1 MNLFEFICVI
11 VAIIVIGA
19 QVGKPLGWLGMG
31 FAVLALVIR
40 LLGLGGR

>member
-1 MNLFEFICVI
+1 MNLVEFLFVI

-31 FAVLALVIR
+31 FAVLALVVR
-40 LLGLGGR
+40 LLGVGGR